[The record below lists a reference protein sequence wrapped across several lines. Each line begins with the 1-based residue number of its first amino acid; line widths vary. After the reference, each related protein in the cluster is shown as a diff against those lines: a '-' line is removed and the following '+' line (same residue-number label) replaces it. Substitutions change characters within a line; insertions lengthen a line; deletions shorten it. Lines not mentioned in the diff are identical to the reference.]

1 MRLSANSFIIIFYLR
16 KRVNPI
22 FRSLCF
28 FLPAPSTGL
37 LSAQA
42 ASLPCRGS
50 PSAIHEVLIL
60 LSRLWA
66 DSAYGR
72 LYHSRGFDLVLGIYE
87 VLISSISRRRAFT
100 RPISLR
106 QPIYEV
112 LISFI
117 VLFSAWSFRF
127 LFIGKLC
134 KALLL
139 FTAFCEFQ
147 PLLWGAAP
155 FFLPLFRQKATF
167 FVETA
172 QSDSQYL
179 VAFLW
184 KWITFGVRL
193 RPLPASPHLRSF
205 DLVLGIPHV
214 GERYKPRES
223 APCAPPAERSKPRAL
238 EQAESWLSEIKTSQI
253 AARLSVG
260 GEIKTSYIHYI
271 YSIHIVFPEIKTS

>member
-1 MRLSANSFIIIFYLR
+1 M
-16 KRVNPI
+16 
-22 FRSLCF
+22 F
-28 FLPAPSTGL
+28 FPSCPFDQPAACPSCRP
-37 LSAQA
+37 A
-42 ASLPCRGS
+42 LPCRGS

-87 VLISSISRRRAFT
+87 VLISPISRRRAFT
-100 RPISLR
+100 RPMSLR

-139 FTAFCEFQ
+139 FTAFCEF
-147 PLLWGAAP
+147 PPPLWGAVP
-155 FFLPLFRQKATF
+155 FFPPLFRQKSTF

-184 KWITFGVRL
+184 KWITFGVHL
-193 RPLPASPHLRSF
+193 RPLPASPHLRGF
-205 DLVLGIPHV
+205 DLVLGVPRI

-223 APCAPPAERSKPRAL
+223 APCATLSERSKPREL
-238 EQAESWLSEIKTSQI
+238 DQAESWLSEIKTS
-253 AARLSVG
+253 
-260 GEIKTSYIHYI
+260 YIHYI
-271 YSIHIVFPEIKTS
+271 

>member
-1 MRLSANSFIIIFYLR
+1 M
-16 KRVNPI
+16 
-22 FRSLCF
+22 F
-28 FLPAPSTGL
+28 FPSCPFDQPAACPSCRPT
-37 LSAQA
+37 
-42 ASLPCRGS
+42 LPCRGS

-66 DSAYGR
+66 DSAYGK

-87 VLISSISRRRAFT
+87 VLISPISRRRAFT
-100 RPISLR
+100 RPMSLR

-117 VLFSAWSFRF
+117 VLFSAWSLRF

-139 FTAFCEFQ
+139 FTAFCKFQ
-147 PLLWGAAP
+147 PLSCRAAP

-193 RPLPASPHLRSF
+193 RPLQCPPIYEVLISFWGFRASVRDTNLVNQLPASRQQRDQSLVHWSRPKADWVRS
-205 DLVLGIPHV
+205 
-214 GERYKPRES
+214 RPR
-223 APCAPPAERSKPRAL
+223 K
-238 EQAESWLSEIKTSQI
+238 
-253 AARLSVG
+253 
-260 GEIKTSYIHYI
+260 
-271 YSIHIVFPEIKTS
+271 

>member
-1 MRLSANSFIIIFYLR
+1 M
-16 KRVNPI
+16 
-22 FRSLCF
+22 
-28 FLPAPSTGL
+28 LPY
-37 LSAQA
+37 
-42 ASLPCRGS
+42 S

-66 DSAYGR
+66 DSAYGM
-72 LYHSRGFDLVLGIYE
+72 LHYSRGFDLVLGIYE
-87 VLISSISRRRAFT
+87 VLISPLSRRRAFT
-100 RPISLR
+100 RPMSLR

-117 VLFSAWSFRF
+117 VLFSAWSFGI

-147 PLLWGAAP
+147 PLLCGAAL
-155 FFLPLFRQKATF
+155 FFPPLFRQKSTF

-179 VAFLW
+179 VTFVW
-184 KWITFGVRL
+184 KWITFGVHL
-193 RPLPASPHLRSF
+193 RPLPASPHLRGF

-223 APCAPPAERSKPRAL
+223 APCATPAERSKPRA
-238 EQAESWLSEIKTSQI
+238 
-253 AARLSVG
+253 
-260 GEIKTSYIHYI
+260 
-271 YSIHIVFPEIKTS
+271 

>member
-1 MRLSANSFIIIFYLR
+1 M
-16 KRVNPI
+16 
-22 FRSLCF
+22 
-28 FLPAPSTGL
+28 
-37 LSAQA
+37 
-42 ASLPCRGS
+42 
-50 PSAIHEVLIL
+50 
-60 LSRLWA
+60 
-66 DSAYGR
+66 
-72 LYHSRGFDLVLGIYE
+72 YE
-87 VLISSISRRRAFT
+87 VLISSWGFT
-100 RPISLR
+100 RFWSLLSPAEGHLR
-106 QPIYEV
+106 GQCH
-112 LISFI
+112 SGS
-117 VLFSAWSFRF
+117 LFTRFWSRSLCYFQHDRSEF
-127 LFIGKLC
+127 LFIGKPC

-139 FTAFCEFQ
+139 FTAFCKFQ

-193 RPLPASPHLRSF
+193 RPLPASPHLRGF

-223 APCAPPAERSKPRAL
+223 APCATPAERSKPRAL

>member
-1 MRLSANSFIIIFYLR
+1 MWISPSLMGSSPVFPASFPAKINVFR
-16 KRVNPI
+16 RERPI
-22 FRSLCF
+22 GFPISCCF
-28 FLPAPSTGL
+28 FIKVNHIWCLPRPLPA
-37 LSAQA
+37 
-42 ASLPCRGS
+42 S
-50 PSAIHEVLIL
+50 PHLRV
-60 LSRLWA
+60 
-66 DSAYGR
+66 
-72 LYHSRGFDLVLGIYE
+72 FDLVLGIYE
-87 VLISSISRRRAFT
+87 VLISPISHRRVFT
-100 RPISLR
+100 RPMSLR

-139 FTAFCEFQ
+139 FTAFCEFH

-193 RPLPASPHLRSF
+193 RPLPASPIYEVLISFWGFRASVRDTNLVNQLPASRQQRDQNLVHWSRPKADWVRS
-205 DLVLGIPHV
+205 
-214 GERYKPRES
+214 RPR
-223 APCAPPAERSKPRAL
+223 K
-238 EQAESWLSEIKTSQI
+238 
-253 AARLSVG
+253 
-260 GEIKTSYIHYI
+260 
-271 YSIHIVFPEIKTS
+271 

>member
-1 MRLSANSFIIIFYLR
+1 M
-16 KRVNPI
+16 
-22 FRSLCF
+22 F
-28 FLPAPSTGL
+28 FPSCPFDQPAACPSCRP
-37 LSAQA
+37 A
-42 ASLPCRGS
+42 LPCRGS

-87 VLISSISRRRAFT
+87 VLISPISRRGAFT

-117 VLFSAWSFRF
+117 VLFSAWSLRF

-139 FTAFCEFQ
+139 FTAFCKFQ
-147 PLLWGAAP
+147 PLSCGAAP
-155 FFLPLFRQKATF
+155 FFLPLFRQKSTF

-193 RPLPASPHLRSF
+193 RPLPASPIYEVLISFWGFRASVRDTNLVNQLPASRQQRDQNLVHWSRPKADWVRS
-205 DLVLGIPHV
+205 
-214 GERYKPRES
+214 RPR
-223 APCAPPAERSKPRAL
+223 K
-238 EQAESWLSEIKTSQI
+238 
-253 AARLSVG
+253 
-260 GEIKTSYIHYI
+260 
-271 YSIHIVFPEIKTS
+271 